1 MNSPFGPKA
10 RRILGHHIT
19 VALLIFVVALA
30 LRLVYVS
37 STVIDSPI
45 RADAAKYAMIAVNLV
60 SNNTYTH
67 EQSETPDAFITPGYP
82 LFLTAVLAVKQDLNS
97 TYDFVLRTQSVLM
110 ALTAAIVFLLCLQF
124 LPRWAAITGGLLTVF
139 APHMVT
145 ISGYMLTEALFT
157 FIVCLSIYLVALGTR
172 KENLVL
178 LLVGAFF
185 IGIGA
190 LVRPSYLLF
199 PIVVAI
205 VILLDKNMLTHRRLK
220 FASLAVLVAALVWS
234 PWSMWK
240 ADKDSSSNNAAASF
254 ALGSYPNLIHKD
266 PQYRGTPY
274 VEDPQFEAMAK
285 DMDVA
290 LGTTLDRM
298 RGEPGRYARWY
309 LIGKPTTFWSWD
321 LTFGQRG
328 PFIYPVRS
336 SIYSSSGFFMITLSL
351 FKAIHPL
358 FALLSLAAIVMLLRE
373 LLRSRF
379 NTAANTEIYLVAGC
393 ITYFT
398 LVHTVFA
405 PLPRYSI
412 PMHPLLY
419 VAGLFAISKLI
430 ELKNSRDEADAN

>member
-1 MNSPFGPKA
+1 MNSTFGPKA

-82 LFLTAVLAVKQDLNS
+82 LFLAAVLAVKQDLNS
-97 TYDFVLRTQSVLM
+97 TYDFVLRTQAVLM
-110 ALTAAIVFLLCLQF
+110 ALTAVIVFLLCLQF
-124 LPRWAAITGGLLTVF
+124 LPRWAAITGGLLTAF

-145 ISGYMLTEALFT
+145 ISGYMLTEGLFT

-172 KENLVL
+172 RESLVL

-199 PIVVAI
+199 PLVVAV
-205 VILLDKNMLTHRRLK
+205 VIMLDKRLLVSRRLI
-220 FASLAVLVAALVWS
+220 FASLAVIVVAVVWS
-234 PWSMWK
+234 PWAIWK
-240 ADKDSSSNNAAASF
+240 ADKESSVDSAAASF
-254 ALGSYPNLIHKD
+254 ALGSYPDLIHENPQNRGYPYLDD
-266 PQYRGTPY
+266 PQY
-274 VEDPQFEAMAK
+274 EAMTK

-290 LGTTLDRM
+290 LDTAIGRA
-298 RGEPGRYARWY
+298 RQEPGKYAHWY
-309 LIGKPTTFWSWD
+309 LIGKPVTFWSWNN
-321 LTFGQRG
+321 LASGERG
-328 PFIYPVRS
+328 PFIYPVTS
-336 SIYSSSGFFMITLSL
+336 SIYSSSGFFMFTLSL
-351 FKAIHPL
+351 FQAIHPIFL
-358 FALLSLAAIVMLLRE
+358 LLSLAAAIFLLRD
-373 LLRSRF
+373 LAISRF
-379 NTAANTEIYLVAGC
+379 NTAANTEAYFIVGC
-393 ITYFT
+393 IAYFT
-398 LVHTVFA
+398 VVHMVFA

-412 PMHPLLY
+412 PMHPLIY
-419 VAGLFAISKLI
+419 MIGLFFISKLL
-430 ELKNSRDEADAN
+430 ELKSQASQE